1 MENHSHQY
9 MTFLRV
15 VFSYLITQMPWVAHT
30 DLEAWAVLTLFQARS
45 GITFPSQ
52 TGQILPTY
60 TFGYIN
66 PLNDFILHKTC
77 SLTNIL
83 SFRWLQLPKT
93 ALVTKIL
100 YVAQN
105 GYGQNLPSLA
115 RKHLFQS
122 TFEKP
127 VQATK
132 VLLLLIFP
140 KLQKQPNL

>member
-1 MENHSHQY
+1 MWSFTLDNWGGRQRDLLMFQKNYSS
-9 MTFLRV
+9 F
-15 VFSYLITQMPWVAHT
+15 YL
-30 DLEAWAVLTLFQARS
+30 DLLTLFQARS

-83 SFRWLQLPKT
+83 SYRWLQLPKT

-115 RKHLFQS
+115 RKRLFQS

-127 VQATK
+127 VQVTK
-132 VLLLLIFP
+132 FLLLLIF
-140 KLQKQPNL
+140 QKIIKKKSDKQG

>member
-1 MENHSHQY
+1 MENHSHQC

-83 SFRWLQLPKT
+83 SFRWPQLPKT

-115 RKHLFQS
+115 RKRLFQS

-132 VLLLLIFP
+132 FLILLIFQ
-140 KLQKQPNL
+140 KIQKQPKV

>member
-1 MENHSHQY
+1 MTQSLKRELEIQTILSLHHSQGG
-9 MTFLRV
+9 
-15 VFSYLITQMPWVAHT
+15 LI
-30 DLEAWAVLTLFQARS
+30 DLTLFQARS

-115 RKHLFQS
+115 RKRLFQS

-132 VLLLLIFP
+132 FLLLLIFQKKP
-140 KLQKQPNL
+140 KTTKALTCPS

>member
-1 MENHSHQY
+1 MWSFTLDNWGGRQRDLLMFQKNYSS
-9 MTFLRV
+9 F
-15 VFSYLITQMPWVAHT
+15 YL
-30 DLEAWAVLTLFQARS
+30 DLLTLFQARS

-60 TFGYIN
+60 TFCYIN

-83 SFRWLQLPKT
+83 SFRQVYLPKT

-115 RKHLFQS
+115 RKRLFQS

-127 VQATK
+127 VQVTK
-132 VLLLLIFP
+132 FLLLLIF
-140 KLQKQPNL
+140 QKIQKHSFLCFA

>member
-1 MENHSHQY
+1 MNNTLSV
-9 MTFLRV
+9 TSDLRPRLKSRYEPKRV
-15 VFSYLITQMPWVAHT
+15 PS
-30 DLEAWAVLTLFQARS
+30 LTLFQARS

-115 RKHLFQS
+115 RKRLFQS

-132 VLLLLIFP
+132 FLLLLIF
-140 KLQKQPNL
+140 KKIQKQPNV